1 MEKAKGHLAL
11 AGANSMW
18 GLMSPIAKMVMLGGI
33 ITPFVM
39 TDLRVF
45 GAMLLFWLA
54 SLFFPYERVPFRD
67 LLKMFAA
74 SILAIV
80 FNQGSFILGVGLTSP
95 VNASII
101 TTSMPLITMIISAI
115 YLKEPITG
123 LKVGGIAA
131 GASGA
136 LLLVMSGSGTGSAA
150 GDIRGDLLVLLAQ
163 CSYALY
169 MVLFKNFIARYS
181 VVTLMKWMFT
191 FASLVLLPFTYD
203 NLVATQ
209 WLELPWSDIAGC
221 AFVVVGG
228 TFISYLLML
237 VGLRRLRPTVAGMY
251 NYVQPIVAT
260 IFAVLWGLDAFTW
273 QKTVSVV
280 LIFFGVYLVT
290 KSKSRADMEA
300 EKVARKE

>member
-1 MEKAKGHLAL
+1 MKKAKGHLAL

-33 ITPFVM
+33 VTSFVM
-39 TDLRVF
+39 ADLRSF
-45 GAMLLFWLA
+45 GAMILFWLA
-54 SLFFPYERVPFRD
+54 SFFFPYERVPLRD

-74 SILAIV
+74 AMLAIV
-80 FNQGSFILGVGLTSP
+80 FNQGSFILGVEMTSP

-101 TTSMPLITMIISAI
+101 TTSMPLITMIFSAI

-123 LKVGGIAA
+123 LKVGGIVVGAA
-131 GASGA
+131 GA
-136 LLLVMSGSGTGSAA
+136 LLLVMAGSGTGGDA

-191 FASLVLLPFTYD
+191 FASIVLLPFTYD
-203 NLVATQ
+203 SLIETRWA
-209 WLELPWSDIAGC
+209 ELPWRDIAGC
-221 AFVVVGG
+221 AFIIVGG
-228 TFISYLLML
+228 TFFSYLLML

-260 IFAVLWGLDAFTW
+260 IFAVLWGLDTFTW
-273 QKTVSVV
+273 QKTLSVV

-290 KSKSRADMEA
+290 KSKSRADVEA
-300 EKVARKE
+300 EKAKQE

>member
-18 GLMSPIAKMVMLGGI
+18 GLMLPIAKMVMLGGI
-33 ITPFVM
+33 VTSFVM
-39 TDLRVF
+39 TDLRSF
-45 GAMLLFWLA
+45 GAMILFWLA
-54 SLFFPYERVPFRD
+54 SFFFPYERVPLRD

-74 SILAIV
+74 SMLAIV
-80 FNQGSFILGVGLTSP
+80 FNQGSFILGVEMTSP

-101 TTSMPLITMIISAI
+101 TTSMPLITMIFSAI

-123 LKVGGIAA
+123 LKVGGIVVGAA
-131 GASGA
+131 GA
-136 LLLVMSGSGTGSAA
+136 LLLVMAGSGTGGDA

-191 FASLVLLPFTYD
+191 FASIVLLPFTYD
-203 NLVATQ
+203 SLIETRWA
-209 WLELPWSDIAGC
+209 ELPWRDIAGC
-221 AFVVVGG
+221 AFIIVGG
-228 TFISYLLML
+228 TFFSYLLML

-260 IFAVLWGLDAFTW
+260 IFAVLWGLDTFTW
-273 QKTVSVV
+273 QKTLSVV

-290 KSKSRADMEA
+290 KSKSRADVEA
-300 EKVARKE
+300 EKAKQE

>member
-33 ITPFVM
+33 VTSFVM
-39 TDLRVF
+39 TDLRSF
-45 GAMLLFWLA
+45 GAMILFWLA
-54 SLFFPYERVPFRD
+54 SFFFPYERVPLRD

-74 SILAIV
+74 SMLAIV
-80 FNQGSFILGVGLTSP
+80 FNQGSFILGVEMTSP

-101 TTSMPLITMIISAI
+101 TTSMPLITMIFSAI

-123 LKVGGIAA
+123 LKVGGIVVGAA
-131 GASGA
+131 GA
-136 LLLVMSGSGTGSAA
+136 LLLVMAGSGTGGDA

-191 FASLVLLPFTYD
+191 FASIVLLPFTYD
-203 NLVATQ
+203 SLIETRWA
-209 WLELPWSDIAGC
+209 ELPWRDIAGC
-221 AFVVVGG
+221 AFIIVGG
-228 TFISYLLML
+228 TFFSYLLML

-260 IFAVLWGLDAFTW
+260 IFAVLWGLDTFTW
-273 QKTVSVV
+273 QKTLSVV

-290 KSKSRADMEA
+290 KSKSRADVEA
-300 EKVARKE
+300 EKARQE

>member
-33 ITPFVM
+33 VTSFVM
-39 TDLRVF
+39 TDLRSF
-45 GAMLLFWLA
+45 GAMILFWLA
-54 SLFFPYERVPFRD
+54 SFFFPYERVPLCD

-74 SILAIV
+74 SMLAIV
-80 FNQGSFILGVGLTSP
+80 FNQGSFILGVEMTSP

-101 TTSMPLITMIISAI
+101 TTSMPLITMIFSAI

-123 LKVGGIAA
+123 LKVGGIVVGAA
-131 GASGA
+131 GA
-136 LLLVMSGSGTGSAA
+136 LLLVMAGSGTGGDA

-191 FASLVLLPFTYD
+191 FASIVLLPFTYD
-203 NLVATQ
+203 SLIETRWA
-209 WLELPWSDIAGC
+209 ELPWRDIAGC
-221 AFVVVGG
+221 AFIIVGG
-228 TFISYLLML
+228 TFFSYLLML

-260 IFAVLWGLDAFTW
+260 IFAVLWGLDTFTW
-273 QKTVSVV
+273 QKTLSVV

-290 KSKSRADMEA
+290 KSKSRADVEA
-300 EKVARKE
+300 EKAKQE

>member
-33 ITPFVM
+33 VTSFVM
-39 TDLRVF
+39 TDLRSF
-45 GAMLLFWLA
+45 GAMILFWLA
-54 SLFFPYERVPFRD
+54 SFFFPYERVPLRD

-74 SILAIV
+74 SMLAIV
-80 FNQGSFILGVGLTSP
+80 FNQGSFILGVEMTSP

-101 TTSMPLITMIISAI
+101 TTSMPLITMIFSAI

-123 LKVGGIAA
+123 LKVGGIVVGAA
-131 GASGA
+131 GA
-136 LLLVMSGSGTGSAA
+136 LLLVMAGSGTGGDA

-191 FASLVLLPFTYD
+191 FASIVLLPFTYD
-203 NLVATQ
+203 SLIETRWA
-209 WLELPWSDIAGC
+209 ELPWCDIAGC
-221 AFVVVGG
+221 AFIIVGG
-228 TFISYLLML
+228 TFFSYLLML

-260 IFAVLWGLDAFTW
+260 IFAVLWGLDTFTW
-273 QKTVSVV
+273 QKTLSVV

-290 KSKSRADMEA
+290 KSKSRADVEA
-300 EKVARKE
+300 EKAKQE

>member
-33 ITPFVM
+33 VTSFVM
-39 TDLRVF
+39 TDLRSF
-45 GAMLLFWLA
+45 GAMILFWLA
-54 SLFFPYERVPFRD
+54 SFFFPYERVPLRD

-74 SILAIV
+74 SMLAIV
-80 FNQGSFILGVGLTSP
+80 FNQGSFILGVEMTSP

-101 TTSMPLITMIISAI
+101 TTSMPLITMIFSAI

-123 LKVGGIAA
+123 LKVGGIVVGAA
-131 GASGA
+131 GA
-136 LLLVMSGSGTGSAA
+136 LLLVMAGSGTGGDA

-191 FASLVLLPFTYD
+191 FASIVLLPFTYD
-203 NLVATQ
+203 SLIETRWA
-209 WLELPWSDIAGC
+209 ELPWRDIAGC
-221 AFVVVGG
+221 AFIIVGG
-228 TFISYLLML
+228 TFFSYLLML

-260 IFAVLWGLDAFTW
+260 IFAVLWGLDTFTW
-273 QKTVSVV
+273 QKTLSVV

-290 KSKSRADMEA
+290 KSKSRADVEA
-300 EKVARKE
+300 EKAKQE

>member
-33 ITPFVM
+33 VTSFVM
-39 TDLRVF
+39 TDLRSF
-45 GAMLLFWLA
+45 GAMILFWLA
-54 SLFFPYERVPFRD
+54 SFFFPYERVPLRD

-74 SILAIV
+74 SMLAIV
-80 FNQGSFILGVGLTSP
+80 FNQGSFILGVEMTSP

-101 TTSMPLITMIISAI
+101 TTSMPLITMIFSAI

-123 LKVGGIAA
+123 LKVGGIVVGAA
-131 GASGA
+131 GA
-136 LLLVMSGSGTGSAA
+136 LLLVMAGSGTGGDA

-191 FASLVLLPFTYD
+191 FASIVLIPFTYD
-203 NLVATQ
+203 SLIETRWA
-209 WLELPWSDIAGC
+209 ELPWRDIAGC
-221 AFVVVGG
+221 AFIIVGG
-228 TFISYLLML
+228 TFFSYLLML

-260 IFAVLWGLDAFTW
+260 IFAVLWGLDTFTW
-273 QKTVSVV
+273 QKTLSVV

-290 KSKSRADMEA
+290 KSKSRADVEA
-300 EKVARKE
+300 EKAKQE

>member
-33 ITPFVM
+33 ITSFVM
-39 TDLRVF
+39 TDLRSF
-45 GAMLLFWLA
+45 GAMILFWLA
-54 SLFFPYERVPFRD
+54 SFFFPYERVPLRD

-74 SILAIV
+74 SMLAIV
-80 FNQGSFILGVGLTSP
+80 FNQGSFILGVEMTSP

-101 TTSMPLITMIISAI
+101 TTSMPLITMIFSAI

-123 LKVGGIAA
+123 LKVGGIVVGAA
-131 GASGA
+131 GA
-136 LLLVMSGSGTGSAA
+136 LLLVMAGSGTGGDA

-191 FASLVLLPFTYD
+191 FATIVLLPFTYD
-203 NLVATQ
+203 SLIETRWA
-209 WLELPWSDIAGC
+209 ELPWRDIAGC
-221 AFVVVGG
+221 AFIIVGG
-228 TFISYLLML
+228 TFFSYLLML

-260 IFAVLWGLDAFTW
+260 IFAVLWGLDTFTW
-273 QKTVSVV
+273 QKTLSVV

-290 KSKSRADMEA
+290 KSKSRADVEA
-300 EKVARKE
+300 EKAKQE

>member
-33 ITPFVM
+33 VTSFVM
-39 TDLRVF
+39 TDLRSF
-45 GAMLLFWLA
+45 GAMILFWLA
-54 SLFFPYERVPFRD
+54 SFFFPYERVPLRD

-74 SILAIV
+74 SMLAIV
-80 FNQGSFILGVGLTSP
+80 FNQGSFILGVEMTSP

-101 TTSMPLITMIISAI
+101 RTSMPLITMIFSAI

-123 LKVGGIAA
+123 LKVGGIVVGAA
-131 GASGA
+131 GA
-136 LLLVMSGSGTGSAA
+136 LLLVMAGSGTGGDA

-191 FASLVLLPFTYD
+191 FASIVLLPFTYD
-203 NLVATQ
+203 SLIETRWA
-209 WLELPWSDIAGC
+209 ELPWRDIAGC
-221 AFVVVGG
+221 AFIIVGG
-228 TFISYLLML
+228 TFFSYLLML

-260 IFAVLWGLDAFTW
+260 IFAVLWGLDTFTW
-273 QKTVSVV
+273 QKTLSVV

-290 KSKSRADMEA
+290 KSKSRADVEA
-300 EKVARKE
+300 EKAKQE

>member
-54 SLFFPYERVPFRD
+54 SLFFPYERVPIRD

-74 SILAIV
+74 SMLAIV

-181 VVTLMKWMFT
+181 VVTLMKWMFS
-191 FASLVLLPFTYD
+191 FAS
-203 NLVATQ
+203 
-209 WLELPWSDIAGC
+209 
-221 AFVVVGG
+221 
-228 TFISYLLML
+228 LLML

-260 IFAVLWGLDAFTW
+260 IFAVLWGLDTFTW

>member
-33 ITPFVM
+33 VTSFVM
-39 TDLRVF
+39 TDLRSF
-45 GAMLLFWLA
+45 GAMILFWLA
-54 SLFFPYERVPFRD
+54 SFFFPYERVPLRD

-74 SILAIV
+74 SMLAIV
-80 FNQGSFILGVGLTSP
+80 FNQGSFILGVEMTSP

-101 TTSMPLITMIISAI
+101 TTSMPLITMIFSAI

-123 LKVGGIAA
+123 LKVGGIVVGAA
-131 GASGA
+131 GA
-136 LLLVMSGSGTGSAA
+136 LLLVMAGSGTGGDA

-191 FASLVLLPFTYD
+191 FATIVLLPFTYD
-203 NLVATQ
+203 SLIETRWA
-209 WLELPWSDIAGC
+209 ELPWRDIAGC
-221 AFVVVGG
+221 AFIIVGG
-228 TFISYLLML
+228 TFFSYLLML

-260 IFAVLWGLDAFTW
+260 IFAVLWGLDTFTW
-273 QKTVSVV
+273 QKTLSVV

-290 KSKSRADMEA
+290 KSKSRADVEA
-300 EKVARKE
+300 EKAKQE